1 MATESWAPAKTASFC
16 ASRSLFSA
24 VTPSRSTS
32 LMGPF
37 LGSGRGLVD
46 VGFLCYGFAAFL
58 TSRELERR
66 CGHGGVAGYLRYST
80 FDLRTCILGKLFLIP
95 WRSCVDASSK
105 TRRGA
110 CPTS

>member
-1 MATESWAPAKTASFC
+1 V
-16 ASRSLFSA
+16 RD
-24 VTPSRSTS
+24 
-32 LMGPF
+32 PF
-37 LGSGRGLVD
+37 LGSGRGLVAECFLCS
-46 VGFLCYGFAAFL
+46 GFLAFL

-80 FDLRTCILGKLFLIP
+80 FDLRTCILDRLFLIP

-110 CPTS
+110 CLTN